1 MRSKRREIC
10 IRILPCGYSHIQFDQ
25 QKGVAEIQRRR
36 ALVAVEFPLASQCH
50 SSEMNGPT
58 IRARNARPEL
68 MFRQVDQ
75 GFLQIVCDLC
85 HSPYIQKARIFTQ
98 NSRRG
103 IAAERRVIFGGTP
116 AWIDLERGKLAARSN
131 NARANKHQTNKSL
144 YAALAPSSGRTRC
157 ETQNPATYA
166 RFFHKRRSSKAT
178 LSIDQITQTR
188 ALK

>member
-85 HSPYIQKARIFTQ
+85 HSPYIQKTRNFSQ
-98 NSRRG
+98 NLRSYRYVSIKFSRNLVSTHAPTSEQNFWPLPLHFIENRN
-103 IAAERRVIFGGTP
+103 APLQSLA
-116 AWIDLERGKLAARSN
+116 LAALS
-131 NARANKHQTNKSL
+131 
-144 YAALAPSSGRTRC
+144 APTRC
-157 ETQNPATYA
+157 
-166 RFFHKRRSSKAT
+166 
-178 LSIDQITQTR
+178 D
-188 ALK
+188 LKVI

>member
-1 MRSKRREIC
+1 
-10 IRILPCGYSHIQFDQ
+10 
-25 QKGVAEIQRRR
+25 
-36 ALVAVEFPLASQCH
+36 
-50 SSEMNGPT
+50 
-58 IRARNARPEL
+58 
-68 MFRQVDQ
+68 MFRQVGQ

-157 ETQNPATYA
+157 ETQNPRDLCAVLSQTEIKQGHPVY
-166 RFFHKRRSSKAT
+166 RSDNSNAGT
-178 LSIDQITQTR
+178 EMTQVFTTTR
-188 ALK
+188 SDFRSP